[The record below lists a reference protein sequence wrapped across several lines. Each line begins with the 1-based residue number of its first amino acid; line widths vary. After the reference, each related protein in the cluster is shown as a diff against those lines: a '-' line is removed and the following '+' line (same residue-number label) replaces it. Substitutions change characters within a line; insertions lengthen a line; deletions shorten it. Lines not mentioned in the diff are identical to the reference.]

1 MSAYDIDA
9 VREKYI
15 GFQTAKARGRYPVE
29 HDPIRRHCH
38 MVEDNNPLFIDP
50 AYAATT
56 EHGANLCPPSGWLAL
71 YFASLGPWPA
81 AFEPLFPMVPTPG
94 NRIVNMSQEVEWSAR
109 IKVGDQLSVV
119 QELHPLGERML
130 RITRFVDDKIDVQLV
145 IWNDAAEFP
154 DSRIKTIPPV
164 ECFGAVSACGA
175 YLRPVRLE
183 ARGLDDPLRQG
194 EDATIDGDD
203 PKETRVMLGAGRDVG
218 WSAPTCEGPEARL
231 GPSANVLEL
240 RIY

>member
-1 MSAYDIDA
+1 MAYDINA

-50 AYAATT
+50 KYAATT
-56 EHGANLCPPSGWLAL
+56 EFDANLCPPSGWLAL

-94 NRIVNMSQEVEWSAR
+94 KRIVNMIQEVEWSTR

-119 QELHPLGERML
+119 R
-130 RITRFVDDKIDVQLV
+130 RVADVYQKA
-145 IWNDAAEFP
+145 I
-154 DSRIKTIPPV
+154 
-164 ECFGAVSACGA
+164 
-175 YLRPVRLE
+175 
-183 ARGLDDPLRQG
+183 
-194 EDATIDGDD
+194 TID
-203 PKETRVMLGAGRDVG
+203 
-218 WSAPTCEGPEARL
+218 PEAVWIVAEAIISNQHDETVCVVRNTL
-231 GPSANVLEL
+231 LTHRTPEEVAASV
-240 RIY
+240 